1 MSETTY
7 QRTWP
12 EVAYNNIYQLLTA
25 FKTEE
30 VGPRVAAS
38 SVVEKIS
45 AAVSA
50 LVKTEK
56 VPAVLEADGSVKTAE
71 TTKQIFPASITV
83 TLTRGELDGITVGIK
98 EWLKK
103 SEVTAEQIL
112 LLKAISKS
120 FGIFNRFAKHLDTIL
135 ADMKVDEDL
144 DPEIEEP
151 LDAVEVEVDSGVK
164 VDDKK

>member
-7 QRTWP
+7 QRTWIEP
-12 EVAYNNIYQLLTA
+12 EYNQIFQLASA
-25 FKTEE
+25 FKTED

-56 VPAVLEADGSVKTAE
+56 VPAVLGDDGSVKTPE
-71 TTKQIFPASITV
+71 TTKQVMPEKITIS
-83 TLTRGELDGITVGIK
+83 LSRGEIDGITIGVK
-98 EWLKK
+98 EWIKK
-103 SEVTAEQIL
+103 SEVSAEQIL

-120 FGIFNRFAKHLDTIL
+120 FGISNRFNKHLESIL
-135 ADMKVDEDL
+135 ADIKIEEDV
-144 DPEIEEP
+144 DPEIDEP
-151 LDAVEVEVDSGVK
+151 LDAIDSEK
-164 VDDKK
+164 

>member
-7 QRTWP
+7 QRTWT
-12 EVAYNNIYQLLTA
+12 EVAYNNIYQLLAA

-50 LVKTEK
+50 LVKSEK
-56 VPAVLEADGSVKTAE
+56 VPAVLEADGSIKTAE
-71 TTKQIFPASITV
+71 TTKQIFPESITIN
-83 TLTRGELDGITVGIK
+83 LTRGELDGVTVGIK

-103 SEVTAEQIL
+103 SEVSAEQIL

-135 ADMKVDEDL
+135 ADIKVEEDL
-144 DPEIEEP
+144 DPEVDEP
-151 LDAVEVEVDSGVK
+151 LDAIEVDVE